1 MKKQVRGND
10 SFRQRIS
17 ASEVDHRTERRCSG
31 QATPQHDFLAG
42 ESGATDGSS
51 GAPAAADRFRNR
63 YLDWIAGDNVQ
74 SVKPSSSAT
83 GESRARRQPP
93 GDRGETQLRA

>member
-1 MKKQVRGND
+1 MVCDVSEQAGHGDESGMKKQVRGND

-42 ESGATDGSS
+42 ESAATDGSP
-51 GAPAAADRFRNR
+51 GAPAAADRFWNR
-63 YLDWIAGDNVQ
+63 YLDWIDGANVQ
-74 SVKPSSSAT
+74 PGRPSSRET
-83 GESRARRQPP
+83 GE
-93 GDRGETQLRA
+93 